1 MKERI
6 LPMSVDMVY
15 INSITE
21 QAIHGFQGSAG
32 KNGIVAVTVNSI
44 DVIAFL
50 KLSLY
55 HQVIL
60 H

>member
-21 QAIHGFQGSAG
+21 QEIHGFQGSAG

-44 DVIAFL
+44 DVIAYF
-50 KLSLY
+50 
-55 HQVIL
+55 
-60 H
+60 

>member
-32 KNGIVAVTVNSI
+32 KMALLPLLLTALMS
-44 DVIAFL
+44 
-50 KLSLY
+50 
-55 HQVIL
+55 
-60 H
+60 